1 MSIIFFDQADEF
13 HPQLCLSDQCYTK
26 VYHMFFG
33 EAKDQADELITRD
46 ILFSQPVVTNKFKL
60 IVNEASPSVAIKM
73 DVIGMPPDK
82 KYEADPVLDPISYE
96 DGNYENDT
104 FY

>member
-1 MSIIFFDQADEF
+1 
-13 HPQLCLSDQCYTK
+13 
-26 VYHMFFG
+26 MFFG

-60 IVNEASPSVAIKM
+60 IVDEASPSVAIKM

-96 DGNYENDT
+96 DGNYKSFTIYLTDALN
-104 FY
+104 FYRFFHKLLEPIISY

>member
-1 MSIIFFDQADEF
+1 
-13 HPQLCLSDQCYTK
+13 
-26 VYHMFFG
+26 MFFG

-96 DGNYENDT
+96 DGNYEGFIIYLMDVSILSHITRTHLIILNHRPSQC
-104 FY
+104 

>member
-1 MSIIFFDQADEF
+1 
-13 HPQLCLSDQCYTK
+13 
-26 VYHMFFG
+26 MFFG

-60 IVNEASPSVAIKM
+60 IVDEASPSVAIKM

-96 DGNYENDT
+96 DGNYECFIIYLTDVINSFT
-104 FY
+104 YYSNPFNHTKS

>member
-1 MSIIFFDQADEF
+1 
-13 HPQLCLSDQCYTK
+13 
-26 VYHMFFG
+26 MFFG

-60 IVNEASPSVAIKM
+60 IVDEASPSVAIKM

-96 DGNYENDT
+96 DGNHESFIIYLTDAPFINSFT
-104 FY
+104 YYSNPFYHTIS

>member
-1 MSIIFFDQADEF
+1 
-13 HPQLCLSDQCYTK
+13 
-26 VYHMFFG
+26 MFFG

-82 KYEADPVLDPISYE
+82 KYDADPVLDPISYE
-96 DGNYENDT
+96 DGNYEVLFCMSSTLMQYLLFLLYNTT
-104 FY
+104 FHLIILNHRSS

>member
-1 MSIIFFDQADEF
+1 
-13 HPQLCLSDQCYTK
+13 
-26 VYHMFFG
+26 MFFG

-46 ILFSQPVVTNKFKL
+46 ILFSQPVVTNKFNL
-60 IVNEASPSVAIKM
+60 IVDEASPSVAIKM

-96 DGNYENDT
+96 DGNYQGFIIYLTDVIDSFTYYSNPFNHT
-104 FY
+104 KS

>member
-1 MSIIFFDQADEF
+1 
-13 HPQLCLSDQCYTK
+13 
-26 VYHMFFG
+26 MFFG

-60 IVNEASPSVAIKM
+60 IVDEASPSVAIKM

-96 DGNYENDT
+96 DGNYEGFIIYLTDVRAT
-104 FY
+104 FIDSFTYYSNPFNHTKS

>member
-1 MSIIFFDQADEF
+1 
-13 HPQLCLSDQCYTK
+13 
-26 VYHMFFG
+26 MFFG

-96 DGNYENDT
+96 DGNYEGFIIYLMDVSILSHITRPHLIILNHRPSQC
-104 FY
+104 

>member
-1 MSIIFFDQADEF
+1 
-13 HPQLCLSDQCYTK
+13 
-26 VYHMFFG
+26 MFFG

-60 IVNEASPSVAIKM
+60 IVDEASPSVAIKM

-96 DGNYENDT
+96 DGNYEGFMIYLTDVCQ
-104 FY
+104 FFHILLEPI